1 VTKSEERP
9 SANRL
14 RNTSKLYIKRLKE
27 DRILKQAKEK
37 RERRRKEKKQKDT
50 IISYKS
56 LKVKLLCF
64 IDHNID
70 LLSENYPNG

>member
-56 LKVKLLCF
+56 
-64 IDHNID
+64 
-70 LLSENYPNG
+70 